1 MQGHMMHCGAEAVP
15 YPALMGLP
23 IPEKT
28 DTHLPIPHHQFFELA
43 RDRLIHQGYSV
54 TNPQHF
60 LNREAAHYFALM
72 QIQHEDEEQ
81 ADGHGTMC
89 ALRNSHDKTFAA
101 SLAVGAK
108 VFVCDNLSFSGD
120 IVVGRKHTPNIWDE
134 LPEIFEGA
142 IKKIRVMRKRQ
153 DIRFAEYREAP
164 LDDYTA
170 DHLIMETYRQG
181 IINLKRIGAVNKE
194 WHDPSADHGDKS
206 VWRYF
211 NAVTAALGPASTNQL
226 IQLPKKTIDLHL
238 LLDQWCHIDMPDEL
252 AIEGEATLLK
262 EGRPELGEVAEED
275 RSWLRRILN

>member
-1 MQGHMMHCGAEAVP
+1 MNLMMHCGAEAVP

-28 DTHLPIPHHQFFELA
+28 QTHLPIPHHQFYEMA
-43 RDRLIHQGYSV
+43 ESRLLDQGYSI

-72 QIQHEDEEQ
+72 QIQHEDEDPD
-81 ADGHGTMC
+81 AAHATMA
-89 ALRNSHDKTFAA
+89 ALRNSHDKTFIA
-101 SLAVGAK
+101 SLALGAK
-108 VFVCDNLSFSGD
+108 VFICDNLSFSGD
-120 IVVGRKHTPNIWDE
+120 IVVGRKHTPNIWNE

-142 IKKIRVMRKRQ
+142 IKKVRVMRKRQ
-153 DIRFAEYREAP
+153 DVRFREYREAP

-181 IINLKRIGAVNKE
+181 IINLKRIRVVNEE
-194 WHDPSADHGDKS
+194 WHNPSADHGDKS

-226 IQLPKKTIDLHL
+226 IELPKKTINLHL
-238 LLDQWCHIDMPDEL
+238 LLDDFCDVDYPDEL
-252 AIEGEATLLK
+252 ALEGESVEL
-262 EGRPELGEVAEED
+262 EPEPKG
-275 RSWLRRILN
+275 WLNRILN

>member
-1 MQGHMMHCGAEAVP
+1 MQGLMMHCGAEAVP
-15 YPALMGLP
+15 YPSLMGLP

-43 RDRLIHQGYSV
+43 QDRLIKQGYAI
-54 TNPQHF
+54 TNPQHY

-72 QIQHEDEEQ
+72 QILHEDEDPAAE
-81 ADGHGTMC
+81 HSTMC

-101 SLAVGAK
+101 SLSVGAK

-153 DIRFAEYREAP
+153 DVRFAEYREAP
-164 LDDYTA
+164 LDNHTV

-181 IINLKRIGAVNKE
+181 IINLKRIGRVNNE
-194 WHDPSADHGDKS
+194 WHNPSADHGDKS

-226 IQLPKKTIDLHL
+226 IELPKKTIDLHL
-238 LLDQWCHIDMPDEL
+238 LLDDYCHIDMPAEL
-252 AIEGEATLLK
+252 ALEDD
-262 EGRPELGEVAEED
+262 LGEPEVKPD
-275 RSWLRRILN
+275 GKGGWLTRMLN